1 MRNRNN
7 ARVPPVPI
15 RRLSLIAVA
24 AMLAACQPLV
34 EMAPAEAPEIVTRWD
49 HRAESDQWNA
59 AAMRALQTDGAAM
72 LDLNP
77 RDAAEF
83 CPDYEMADAEGRA
96 AFWVAFMS
104 GLARYESG
112 HRPEAAGAGGRYQ
125 GLLQISPATARF
137 HGCELGS
144 SRGLYDGATNLACAV
159 RIATRAVL
167 RDGVVASGRGGMA
180 ADWPPL
186 RNPVK
191 RTEIAAFTRAVP
203 ACNGNGN
210 G

>member
-1 MRNRNN
+1 MPRTL
-7 ARVPPVPI
+7 P
-15 RRLSLIAVA
+15 RLSPA
-24 AMLAACQPLV
+24 AAALALLAACQPVTDL
-34 EMAPAEAPEIVTRWD
+34 AQPPAPEIVTRWD
-49 HRAESDQWNA
+49 HRPEAEIWTA

-77 RDAAEF
+77 HDAAEF
-83 CPDYEMADAEGRA
+83 CPHYGQADAEGRA

-112 HRPEAAGAGGRYQ
+112 HRPDAAGAGGRYQ

-144 SRGLYDGATNLACAV
+144 GRGLYDGATNLACAV

-186 RNPVK
+186 RDPVK
-191 RTEIAAFTRAVP
+191 RTEIAAFTRQTP
-203 ACNGNGN
+203 ACLG
-210 G
+210 

>member
-1 MRNRNN
+1 MR
-7 ARVPPVPI
+7 V
-15 RRLSLIAVA
+15 LSLLIAA
-24 AMLAACQPLV
+24 AVLAACQPLPRTDL
-34 EMAPAEAPEIVTRWD
+34 APEPEIVARWN
-49 HRAESDQWNA
+49 HRAESADWNA
-59 AAMRALQTDGAAM
+59 AALRALQTDGAAM
-72 LDLNP
+72 LSLSP
-77 RDAAEF
+77 GDAATF
-83 CPDYEMADAEGRA
+83 CPGYAGADAEGRA

-137 HGCELGS
+137 HGCDLS
-144 SRGLYDGATNLACAV
+144 APRGLYDGATNLACAV

-186 RNPVK
+186 RDPAK
-191 RTEIAAFTRAVP
+191 RDDIAAFTRSVP
-203 ACNGNGN
+203 ACRT
-210 G
+210 

>member
-1 MRNRNN
+1 MRKL
-7 ARVPPVPI
+7 P
-15 RRLSLIAVA
+15 LLIAA
-24 AMLAACQPLV
+24 ALLAACQPAV
-34 EMAPAEAPEIVTRWD
+34 PAPEAPPEIVARWN
-49 HRAESDQWNA
+49 HRAEAADWNA

-72 LDLNP
+72 LNLTP

-83 CPDYEMADAEGRA
+83 CPAYGTATAEGRA

-112 HRPEAAGAGGRYQ
+112 HRPEAAGGGGRYQ

-137 HGCELGS
+137 HGCDLS
-144 SRGLYDGATNLACAV
+144 APRGLYDGATNLSCAV

-167 RDGVVASGRGGMA
+167 RDGVMAQGRGGMA

-186 RNPVK
+186 RDPAK
-191 RTEIAAFTRAVP
+191 RADIAAFTRDLP
-203 ACNGNGN
+203 ACRG
-210 G
+210 

>member
-1 MRNRNN
+1 MH
-7 ARVPPVPI
+7 I
-15 RRLSLIAVA
+15 RLAAVTA
-24 AMLAACQPLV
+24 FVALAACQPV
-34 EMAPAEAPEIVTRWD
+34 AQATQTSDVVARWD
-49 HRAESDQWNA
+49 HRAEATAWND
-59 AAMRALQTDGAAM
+59 AAMTALQTHGAAM
-72 LDLNP
+72 LDLTP

-83 CPDYEMADAEGRA
+83 CPAYETAAPEGRA

-137 HGCELGS
+137 HGCEMGDA
-144 SRGLYDGATNLACAV
+144 RGLYDGATNLACAV
-159 RIATRAVL
+159 RIATRAVV

-186 RNPVK
+186 RDPAK
-191 RTEIAAFTRAVP
+191 RADIAAFTRAVP
-203 ACNGNGN
+203 ACQG
-210 G
+210 